1 MRDVTL
7 DDLDTRIG
15 PASVS
20 RPLSDALGT
29 SNLAIN
35 YYELAPGESSA
46 YGFHA
51 HADQEEVFY
60 VQSGT
65 VTFRT
70 ADGDVTA
77 AAGDLVRFGPGEY
90 QRCVNEGAE
99 RATLLVVGAPREAG
113 ETDVLRH
120 CEDCGTETP
129 QSLDLVDE
137 RDAVEAICEECG
149 AVTGRFEG

>member
-1 MRDVTL
+1 MRDVSL
-7 DDLDTRIG
+7 DDLDSRIG

-29 SNLAIN
+29 TDLAIN

-70 ADGDVTA
+70 VEGDVSA
-77 AAGDLVRFGPGEY
+77 DAGDLVRFGPGEY
-90 QRCVNEGAE
+90 QRCVNEGDD
-99 RATLLVVGAPREAG
+99 RVTLLVVGAPRDAG
-113 ETDVLRH
+113 ETEVLRY
-120 CEDCGTETP
+120 CEECATETP
-129 QSLDLVDE
+129 QSLSLTDD
-137 RDAVEAICEECG
+137 RDAVEAVCEDCDT
-149 AVTGRFEG
+149 VTGRFEA